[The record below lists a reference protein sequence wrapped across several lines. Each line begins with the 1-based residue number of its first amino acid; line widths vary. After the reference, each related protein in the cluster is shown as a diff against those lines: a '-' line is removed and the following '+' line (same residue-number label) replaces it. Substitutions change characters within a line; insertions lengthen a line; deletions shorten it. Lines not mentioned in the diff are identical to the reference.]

1 MSKPGPKPFYQE
13 GIRFECQGSGKCC
26 TSRGSYG
33 YVYLTLEDRKRFAD
47 YFGLSTAQFTRQYC
61 NTKDGH
67 VFLKDP
73 PEASGDC
80 IFLEDGNRCGTYE
93 ARPGQCRTW
102 PFWPENMKAKIWR
115 REIASFCPGVG
126 KGRLHTREEIEEIL
140 KQSNPE
146 G

>member
-1 MSKPGPKPFYQE
+1 MSKPGPKPFYHE

-47 YFGLSTAQFTRQYC
+47 FFGMSTVQFTRQYC
-61 NTKDGH
+61 DSKDGH

-73 PEASGDC
+73 PQASGDC

-93 ARPGQCRTW
+93 ARPEQCRTW
-102 PFWPENMKAKIWR
+102 PFWPENMKAKTWR

-126 KGRLHTREEIEEIL
+126 KGRLYTREEIEEIL
-140 KQSNPE
+140 KRSNPE